1 MRKKASFKL
10 NSFQFLRLASAAL
23 ILAIASFIPI
33 RIAIA
38 LYQAPFPQAI
48 FTLGGDAKRE
58 EAAAKL
64 ASAYPSLN
72 IWVSSGIPPAK
83 ASEIFHSQGIS
94 NSRVHLD
101 YRAKDTVTNFTTLV
115 NDFKKRNLQHLY
127 LITSDFHIWRAKAI
141 ATIVLG
147 SQGIV
152 FTPVTVSSKHPPES
166 WFSILR
172 DICRALLW
180 VFTGD
185 TGYSLI
191 SKL

>member
-1 MRKKASFKL
+1 MRKKVRHKSKKSRFFCVAST
-10 NSFQFLRLASAAL
+10 AL
-23 ILAIASFIPI
+23 IVATIGFIPA

-38 LYQAPFPQAI
+38 LYQTPFPQAI
-48 FTLGGDAKRE
+48 LTLGGDAGRE

-64 ASAYPSLN
+64 GKWYSSLD
-72 IWVSSGIPPAK
+72 IWVSSGIPPEK
-83 ASEIFHSQGIS
+83 AREIFQSAGIP

-115 NDFKKRNLQHLY
+115 TDFRERNIQHLY
-127 LITSDFHIWRAKAI
+127 LVTSDFHMLRAKAI

-147 SQGIV
+147 SQDIV
-152 FTPVTVSSKHPPES
+152 FTPVIVPSKQPPEP